1 MHKEKQIYLIRHG
14 ETEWTING
22 RHTGRTD
29 IPLTEKGKN
38 DVHLL
43 AKRLKS
49 VHFSHVF
56 TGPLQRVY
64 ETCSICNLAKQA
76 TITDNLNEWDY
87 GKYEGLKTEEIY
99 QENPNWNLFIDGAP
113 LGESLSDIEKRAS
126 LFLRKLEKLN
136 GNIAVFSSGH
146 FSRAIGVKWLGLPIE
161 MGRLFILSPASLSIL
176 SYEHNNPAMLLWN
189 DIGHLSSYEK

>member
-1 MHKEKQIYLIRHG
+1 MQEIRQIYLIRHG
-14 ETEWTING
+14 ETEWAMNG

-38 DVHLL
+38 EVRLL

-49 VHFSHVF
+49 IEFSHVF

-64 ETCSICNLAKQA
+64 ETCALCNLADHA
-76 TITDNLNEWDY
+76 TITDELNEWDY
-87 GKYEGLKTEEIY
+87 GRYEGLKTEEIY
-99 QENPNWNLFIDGAP
+99 QENPNWDLFIDGAP
-113 LGESLSDIEKRAS
+113 LGESLSDIEKRTS
-126 LFLRKLEKLN
+126 GFIKKLEKLD

-146 FSRAIGVKWLGLPIE
+146 ISRAIGVKWLGLPIE

-176 SYEHNNPAMLLWN
+176 SYEHKNPAMLLWN
-189 DIGHLSSYEK
+189 DIT